1 MALTFDDIREEFWQL
16 LASDKQAMKLYKE
29 IEAGRATYATA
40 SAYSV
45 RVGECLAKILKQH
58 APYETIEEWDIDDL
72 IPRSLGLNHNIVSKV
87 CETVQQDMNKDAR
100 LGIRYQAP
108 KFDGDRAYGI
118 VQELRDNPEFTN
130 IEKTFY
136 DQITNF
142 TQNVVDDAIRANA
155 GVMSSAGVKTYV
167 IRTAEAGAC
176 KWCYAQEGRYPYDE
190 VAEKGSDVWRRH
202 ENCHCTI
209 DYVTER
215 NGSTFSQ
222 RVNNYKN

>member
-87 CETVQQDMNKDAR
+87 C
-100 LGIRYQAP
+100 
-108 KFDGDRAYGI
+108 
-118 VQELRDNPEFTN
+118 
-130 IEKTFY
+130 
-136 DQITNF
+136 
-142 TQNVVDDAIRANA
+142 
-155 GVMSSAGVKTYV
+155 
-167 IRTAEAGAC
+167 
-176 KWCYAQEGRYPYDE
+176 
-190 VAEKGSDVWRRH
+190 
-202 ENCHCTI
+202 
-209 DYVTER
+209 
-215 NGSTFSQ
+215 
-222 RVNNYKN
+222 